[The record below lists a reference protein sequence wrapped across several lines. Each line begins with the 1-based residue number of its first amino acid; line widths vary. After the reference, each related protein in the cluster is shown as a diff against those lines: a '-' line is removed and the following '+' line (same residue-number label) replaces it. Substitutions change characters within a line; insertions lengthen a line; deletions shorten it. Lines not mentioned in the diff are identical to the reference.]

1 MMNEVKAIEAITK
14 DILSGLYGSI
24 QSAGTETQKYTYAYL
39 QAKKIY
45 NGDLLIDTNY
55 TPVI

>member
-1 MMNEVKAIEAITK
+1 MTEVEAIKAITN

-24 QSAGTETQKYTYAYL
+24 QSSGTETQKYTYAYL

>member
-1 MMNEVKAIEAITK
+1 MNEVTAIEAITK

-24 QSAGTETQKYTYAYL
+24 QSSGTETQKYTYAYL